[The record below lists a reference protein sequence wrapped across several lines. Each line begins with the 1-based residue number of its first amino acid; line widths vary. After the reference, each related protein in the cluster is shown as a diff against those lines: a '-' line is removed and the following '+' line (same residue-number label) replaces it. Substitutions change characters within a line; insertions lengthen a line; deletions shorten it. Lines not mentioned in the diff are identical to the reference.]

1 MARPLL
7 IAANHL
13 TMADSALIA
22 WGLGSTLQHVVEYRG
37 LPWNVPEQAR
47 VESSWVW
54 RVLAYLM
61 KCVPV
66 PRGGDRRIVADVLKG
81 LRHLMQRGEVVLMF
95 PEGGRSRSGRVDTES
110 VAHGVG
116 RLIKELGNCRVLCV
130 YLAGRPPA
138 QLVQHA
144 GGRGHVLYRDARFRA
159 SHRAARHARV
169 AGSGRSGAAPAGRDG
184 GGVSGELGVSVGND
198 VVDLVDPET
207 LREEQHPRFDERVYA
222 PEELALL
229 QRSES
234 EHVTRWLL
242 WAAKEAAYKAEKRD
256 APDTVFSPRR
266 LCRPA
271 ASPLGGRGSGEGVR
285 STRRAPA
292 HSRRRVGRGT
302 LCTSSL

>member
-1 MARPLL
+1 MDSGAADERWRPLARQRLVGRVLAPLCVPIATLVMRVGYRWRIRDSAATRAQYSRMLRSDARPLL

-81 LRHLMQRGEVVLMF
+81 LRHLMQGGEVVLMF

-130 YLAGRPPA
+130 YLRGDRQRSWSNMPAAGDTFSIATRVFAPRTELRGMRGSRDLA
-138 QLVQHA
+138 DQVLHQLVGMEEEYLA
-144 GGRGHVLYRDARFRA
+144 SRA
-159 SHRAARHARV
+159 
-169 AGSGRSGAAPAGRDG
+169 
-184 GGVSGELGVSVGND
+184 
-198 VVDLVDPET
+198 
-207 LREEQHPRFDERVYA
+207 
-222 PEELALL
+222 
-229 QRSES
+229 
-234 EHVTRWLL
+234 
-242 WAAKEAAYKAEKRD
+242 
-256 APDTVFSPRR
+256 
-266 LCRPA
+266 
-271 ASPLGGRGSGEGVR
+271 
-285 STRRAPA
+285 
-292 HSRRRVGRGT
+292 
-302 LCTSSL
+302 